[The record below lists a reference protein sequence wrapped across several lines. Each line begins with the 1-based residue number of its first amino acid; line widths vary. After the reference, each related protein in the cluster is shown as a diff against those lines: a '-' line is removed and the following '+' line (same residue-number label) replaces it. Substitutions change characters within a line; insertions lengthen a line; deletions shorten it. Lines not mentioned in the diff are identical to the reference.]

1 MFAKAGGVKESG
13 GETPSG
19 AVKVWDPFIRWF
31 HWLLAVLFA
40 SAWYSGGIWDDPHLV
55 TGYGVAILVLARI
68 VWGFA
73 GSRYARFHDFVYGP
87 RTILRYLADALR
99 MRAPRYLGHNPAGG
113 AMVVTLLATLVVLCT
128 TGIMMTMDAFWGVQW
143 VDDLHQTASDF
154 SLILVGLH
162 VAGVILASL
171 EHHENLILAMITGW
185 KRTL

>member
-1 MFAKAGGVKESG
+1 MFAKASRVTESG
-13 GETPSG
+13 GE
-19 AVKVWDPFIRWF
+19 AVRVWDPFIRWF
-31 HWLLAVLFA
+31 HWLLVILFA
-40 SAWYSGGIWDDPHLV
+40 SAWYSGGIWDDPYLI

-73 GSRYARFHDFVYGP
+73 GSRYARFDDFLYGP
-87 RTILRYLADALR
+87 RTILGYLADALR

-113 AMVVTLLATLVVLCT
+113 AMVITLLATLIVLCT
-128 TGIMMTMDAFWGVQW
+128 TGILMTMDAFWGVQW

-154 SLILVGLH
+154 SLILVSLH

-185 KRTL
+185 KRTR